1 MKIQIINNNYQQN
14 KPSFKAKLQLKENT
28 GLVANDGVETLK
40 EIVSRI
46 GSKTDIIDIALPISN
61 RFSKGKANV
70 NIAGY
75 VNGALEQF
83 VHSIEKTDV
92 LGSLIE
98 GLKSNYVIKEK
109 TPINKDAWK
118 EVIDL
123 KDEET
128 FEAYDLLRVKI
139 NCDWYLYEEHTFK
152 SVKDMLERINE
163 PIKKD
168 RRRLI
173 HYAVRNP
180 DFLKLC
186 LKHPNID
193 VNVQDSQGKTALH
206 YASSTHYVESLKLLL
221 EREDIDTTLE
231 NVWGNTA
238 EQVKSGDAY
247 TFWDEYAKN
256 GYKKFW

>member
-1 MKIQIINNNYQQN
+1 MKINSIKEQN
-14 KPSFKAKLQLKENT
+14 IQGNQPNFKAKLQLKGNT
-28 GLVANDGVETLK
+28 NLLVNDGVETLK

-46 GSKTDIIDIALPISN
+46 GAKTDIIDIALPISN

-128 FEAYDLLRVKI
+128 FDAYDLLRLRI
-139 NCDWYLYEEHTFK
+139 NWDWYLDKEYRFK

-168 RRRLI
+168 RSRLI

-193 VNVQDSQGKTALH
+193 VNVQDSQGLTVLH
-206 YASSTHYVESLKLLL
+206 YASRLHYVESLKLLL
-221 EREDIDTTLE
+221 E
-231 NVWGNTA
+231 
-238 EQVKSGDAY
+238 
-247 TFWDEYAKN
+247 
-256 GYKKFW
+256 

>member
-1 MKIQIINNNYQQN
+1 MKMQIINNNYQQN
-14 KPSFKAKLQLKENT
+14 KPSFKAKLQLKGNT

-128 FEAYDLLRVKI
+128 FEAYDRLLTSI
-139 NCDWYLYEEHTFK
+139 NANLYLDGEYKFK
-152 SVKDMLERINE
+152 SVEDMLGRINE
-163 PIKKD
+163 PVTKD
-168 RRRLI
+168 KMRLI
-173 HYAVRNP
+173 HYAVRKT
-180 DFLKLC
+180 DFLELC

-193 VNVQDSQGKTALH
+193 LNVQDSQGLTALH
-206 YASSTHYVESLKLLL
+206 VATRFSYVESLKLLL
-221 EREDIDTTLE
+221 EREDVDRSIKNIWND
-231 NVWGNTA
+231 TA
-238 EQVKSGDAY
+238 EQNKTGKAY
-247 TFWDEYAKN
+247 SFWDEYAKN